1 MESIESYLR
10 YHINMLETEKTK
22 AMNQI
27 FKLKRM
33 MHQLEDTLAQ
43 KRREL
48 VHMNQES
55 GKDENVGK
63 LYSVP
68 CSPDTNS
75 HSSTI
80 LRTRE

>member
-1 MESIESYLR
+1 
-10 YHINMLETEKTK
+10 
-22 AMNQI
+22 
-27 FKLKRM
+27 
-33 MHQLEDTLAQ
+33 
-43 KRREL
+43 L

-55 GKDENVGK
+55 GKDENVGN
-63 LYSVP
+63 LYPVP